1 LKSDLPLG
9 ARTDNE
15 ASIYFDINAPILTN
29 PIDLPN
35 ALTPNNDNL
44 NDEFHILNQSYL
56 ARKNISVEKIV
67 IMNRWG
73 QTIYTGQGLGFN
85 WKPNQESPND
95 VYTYFIVYRA
105 FSGNTYTQRG
115 EIVLIH

>member
-1 LKSDLPLG
+1 
-9 ARTDNE
+9 
-15 ASIYFDINAPILTN
+15 
-29 PIDLPN
+29 
-35 ALTPNNDNL
+35 
-44 NDEFHILNQSYL
+44 
-56 ARKNISVEKIV
+56 
-67 IMNRWG
+67 MNRWG